1 MPMTKLS
8 ALMLALAA
16 TAGCVGATGTLPLH
30 TGAAVSFA
38 KDASCPIEAV
48 GVQARTDIPAHM
60 LVSPPTQPPA
70 DVAGDPKRLVTW
82 RNAEIQRETSTDADF
97 RSYEV
102 TGCGRDLMYIC
113 GQASDADLAAAGV
126 TSAIRCFPATV
137 GVTSAAL

>member
-1 MPMTKLS
+1 MTKLS
-8 ALMLALAA
+8 ALILALAG
-16 TAGCVGATGTLPLH
+16 TGCVGVAGTLPLH

-48 GVQARTDIPAHM
+48 GVHARTDIPAHM
-60 LVSPPTQPPA
+60 LVSPPSQPPG
-70 DVAGDPKRLVTW
+70 DVAGDPKRLVAW
-82 RNAEIQRETSTDADF
+82 RNAEIQRETSTDADY